1 MIAYFKMK
9 HKQWKAKA
17 LIYGF
22 ITTAA
27 ESAQNLF
34 AALGDVSSDELR
46 QELISAIAE
55 RAHQQA
61 KKKKKTERESHV

>member
-9 HKQWKAKA
+9 HKEWKAKA

-22 ITTAA
+22 ITAATA
-27 ESAQNLF
+27 SAQNFF

-55 RAHQQA
+55 LAHEQA
-61 KKKKKTERESHV
+61 ENEQKTKRESHA